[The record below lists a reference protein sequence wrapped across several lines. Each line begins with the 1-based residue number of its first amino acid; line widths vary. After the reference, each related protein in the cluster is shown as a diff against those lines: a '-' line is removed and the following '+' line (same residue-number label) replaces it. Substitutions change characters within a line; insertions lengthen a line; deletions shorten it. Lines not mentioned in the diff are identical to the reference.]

1 MEKLQEIISQINGCL
16 PSTFNKLVDFGN
28 PDESEWVF
36 AKRYSLDYEGIKFTA
51 VAWYYHPGSAY
62 ELRTKNPEKY
72 NNSGNQCIYD
82 KKGTLCTNIPT
93 AGTADKISPNF
104 SPGQHYN
111 IDVAPFNLAK
121 GLGFSYVE
129 KYYKVRPIW

>member
-1 MEKLQEIISQINGCL
+1 MKKYFIVPIAPILLFVFLKSCVCSTPSIIMS
-16 PSTFNKLVDFGN
+16 P
-28 PDESEWVF
+28 
-36 AKRYSLDYEGIKFTA
+36 
-51 VAWYYHPGSAY
+51 AY

-104 SPGQHYN
+104 STGQHYN
-111 IDVAPFNLAK
+111 IDVVPFDLAK

-129 KYYKVRPIW
+129 KYYEVRPIW